1 MKYEKHCYEIIEKE
15 LNTAGLI
22 HEAYVRYLVGESGF
36 KALMKNGLLFTCGI
50 ESGRQVYRLKPRRK
64 TTK

>member
-1 MKYEKHCYEIIEKE
+1 MKYEKHVYEIVEKE
-15 LNTAGLI
+15 INTAGLI

-36 KALMKNGLLFTCGI
+36 KALMENKLLIPAGI
-50 ESGRQVYRLKPRRK
+50 ESGRQVYRLKPRR

>member
-1 MKYEKHCYEIIEKE
+1 MKYEKHVYEVVEKE
-15 LNTAGLI
+15 INTAGLI

-36 KALMKNGLLFTCGI
+36 KALMEHKLLIPKGI
-50 ESGRQVYRLKPRRK
+50 ESGRQVYMLKPRK

>member
-1 MKYEKHCYEIIEKE
+1 MKYEKHVYEIVEKE
-15 LNTAGLI
+15 INTAGMI

-36 KALMKNGLLFTCGI
+36 KALLDSGLIIPAGI
-50 ESGRQVYRLKPRRK
+50 ESGRQVYKLKPRR

>member
-15 LNTAGLI
+15 LNSAGSI
-22 HEAYVRYLVGESGF
+22 HAAYVRYLVGESGF
-36 KALMKNGLLFTCGI
+36 KALTESNLLVACGI
-50 ESGRQVYRLKPRRK
+50 ESGRPVYTLKPRK